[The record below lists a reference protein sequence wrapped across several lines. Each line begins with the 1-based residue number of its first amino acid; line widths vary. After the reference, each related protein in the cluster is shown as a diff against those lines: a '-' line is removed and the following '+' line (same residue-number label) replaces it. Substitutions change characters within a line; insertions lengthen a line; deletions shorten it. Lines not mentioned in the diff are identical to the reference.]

1 MRIINYIAEQV
12 NSIVQTHG
20 TRDVVELC
28 EALDIVL
35 CYSPMGSAESGC
47 KGFFAIFYG
56 ENCITI
62 NNRLP
67 EQVARVVTAHELG
80 HAVLHQNYAEGDT
93 LSDFLLFD
101 PGSGLER
108 EANIFAA
115 GLLISDEDLMPLIE
129 DGYSYFDIAG
139 MLNVPQE
146 LLSYRFELLRESG
159 YHGAIPPVPA
169 KSNFMKRAF

>member
-1 MRIINYIAEQV
+1 MRIINYIDDQV
-12 NSIVQTHG
+12 KSLVKTHG

-47 KGFFAIFYG
+47 KGFFAVFYG

-62 NNRLP
+62 NNRLS

-80 HAVLHQNYAEGDT
+80 HAVLHQKYAEGDT

-101 PGSGLER
+101 PASGLER

-115 GLLISDEDLMPLIE
+115 GLLITDEELMPLIE
-129 DGYSYFDIAG
+129 DGYSYYDIAG
-139 MLNVPQE
+139 ILNIPQE
-146 LLSYRFELLRESG
+146 LLSYRFEMLRESG
-159 YHGAIPPVPA
+159 YSGAVPPATA
-169 KSNFMKRAF
+169 KSNFLKKAF